1 MASSVFEDAIF
12 FPCLK
17 RLLYLAERYLKN
29 YAQNSMVNKLPA
41 LISLRM
47 LAVVTCFLK
56 DNEYILVDCCH
67 LLWPTQLESSK

>member
-1 MASSVFEDAIF
+1 MASSVFEDAIL

-17 RLLYLAERYLKN
+17 RLLYLDEGYLKN

-47 LAVVTCFLK
+47 LTVGICFLK

-67 LLWPTQLESSK
+67 FS